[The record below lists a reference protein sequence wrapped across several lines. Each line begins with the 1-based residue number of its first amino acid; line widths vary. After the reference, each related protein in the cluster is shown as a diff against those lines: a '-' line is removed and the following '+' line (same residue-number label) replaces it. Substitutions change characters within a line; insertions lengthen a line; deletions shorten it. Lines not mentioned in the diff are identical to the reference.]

1 MEYWGQMEFAQ
12 KASIFSNFVTF
23 YHNKSK
29 SCYNFNIMENNID
42 NNEKILFI
50 ANFNEK
56 TNKLFDKIS
65 ALRPAK
71 FIHYDINQIKSYAEK
86 SFPELVIISVTN
98 LTYEEQHV
106 VNLFLQYR
114 PEWKYIIYGSQED
127 CKDFHGKFN
136 AHVLRYILT
145 PIIES
150 DFIQIISDEINK
162 IEGLFLND
170 DKPVVTVDTR
180 KKLLIVDDDPI
191 FLRTLTNFFK
201 EKYRISVAKS
211 GAEALTSLEKVSPD
225 LILLDYEMPVTNGP
239 QTLQMIRQNK
249 DFENVPVFFLTG
261 VSDPEQVKTALNLKP
276 EGYLLKNSGQ
286 IELVSRIDGFFAA
299 QE

>member
-1 MEYWGQMEFAQ
+1 MELAQ

-29 SCYNFNIMENNID
+29 SCYNFTIME
-42 NNEKILFI
+42 NNEKILYI

-56 TNKLFDKIS
+56 TNKLFDKI
-65 ALRPAK
+65 AGLRPAK
-71 FIHYDINQIKSYAEK
+71 FLHYDINQLKTFAETTY
-86 SFPELVIISVTN
+86 PELVIISISS
-98 LTYEEQHV
+98 LTYEDQHT
-106 VNLFLQYR
+106 VNLFLQFR
-114 PEWKYIIYGSQED
+114 PEYKYILYGTKEE

-136 AHVLRYILT
+136 ANVIRYIIT

-150 DFIQIISDEINK
+150 DFIKIISDEINK
-162 IEGLFLND
+162 IEGICLND
-170 DKPVVTVDTR
+170 EKPVVNIDTR

-201 EKYRISVAKS
+201 DKYRISVAKS
-211 GAEALTSLEKVSPD
+211 GSEALTSLEKVSPD

-261 VSDPEQVKTALNLKP
+261 VSDPEQVKIALNLKP

-286 IELVSRIDGFFAA
+286 IELVSRIDGYFAVH
-299 QE
+299 E